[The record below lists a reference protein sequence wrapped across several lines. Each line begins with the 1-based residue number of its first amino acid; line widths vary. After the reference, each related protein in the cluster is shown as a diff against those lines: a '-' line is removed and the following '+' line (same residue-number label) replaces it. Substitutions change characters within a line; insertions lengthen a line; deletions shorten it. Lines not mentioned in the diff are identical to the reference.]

1 MKSFLKYTLA
11 TIVGIFLS
19 TLLFFFFLILIISA
33 STSEKPVEVKD
44 NSILYIKLNDKV
56 VDRTVDNP
64 FDFLPTGLPMVREIG
79 LNDILDCINKAKKD
93 DHISGI
99 YLDMISLAAGYGSTE
114 EIRNALLDF
123 KESGKFILAFSDIYT
138 QKAYYLASVA
148 DSLYLNPS
156 GDLLLRGLGAQ
167 IMFYK
172 GAMDKLGIE
181 AQVIRQGDYKS
192 FGEPYTNDR
201 MSPENRTQTMQWIG
215 SLWDHM
221 LEGIAEER
229 GMDAEIL
236 EHYAENFIIRSA
248 ELALEHNLVDGLKF
262 KDEIID
268 ELKKLTGTNPKK
280 DLSSITIKKYKKVHV
295 KKDYKG
301 YTKDKVAVIYAHGDV
316 LLGNTGEGT
325 ISSERISRAI
335 RKARRDS
342 TVKAIVLRV
351 NSGGGGALASEV
363 IYRESVLASQ
373 VKPLVASIGD
383 VAASGGYLILAP
395 ADTVLASPNSI
406 TGSIGVYAM
415 FPNVK
420 PFFNNKLGI
429 TVDVAKTNR
438 HADIFT
444 PFRPMSADEKDIINS
459 MLERTYN
466 SFLSSV
472 SDGREMPKEEVIAI
486 GGGRVWSGEAALE
499 NGLIDMYGGLN
510 DAIKVAGEMAGLEK
524 YRVISL
530 PVLEDPLEV
539 FIRELTENTRTRMVQ
554 KEFGEFYKYFKSVSE
569 LENLFGVQ
577 ARIPFM
583 FEIH

>member
-19 TLLFFFFLILIISA
+19 TLLFFLFLILIIGGA
-33 STSEKPVEVKD
+33 SSKKPVEVKD
-44 NSILYIKLNDKV
+44 NSILYLKLNAKI

-79 LNDILDCINKAKKD
+79 LNDILDCIKKAKKD

-99 YLDMISLAAGYGSTE
+99 YLEMISLAAGYGSTE

-123 KESGKFILAFSDIYT
+123 KESGKFILAYSDTYT

-156 GDLLLRGLGAQ
+156 GDLLLLGLRTEM
-167 IMFYK
+167 MFYK
-172 GAMDKLGIE
+172 GALDKLGIE
-181 AQVIRQGDYKS
+181 VQVIRRGDYKS
-192 FGEPYTNDR
+192 FGEPFTNDH

-215 SLWDHM
+215 SLWDHV
-221 LEGIAEER
+221 LEGISEQRGIDEET
-229 GMDAEIL
+229 L
-236 EHYAENFIIRSA
+236 NNYADQFTIRSSD
-248 ELALEHNLVDGLKF
+248 LALEHNMVDGLKF

-268 ELKKLTGTNPKK
+268 ELKKLTGTSPKK
-280 DLSSITIKKYKKVHV
+280 DLNSITIKKYKKVHV
-295 KKDYKG
+295 KKAYKG

-351 NSGGGGALASEV
+351 NSGGGGALAAEV
-363 IYRESVLASQ
+363 IYREALLASQ
-373 VKPLVASIGD
+373 SKPLVASIGD
-383 VAASGGYLILAP
+383 VAASGGYLILSP

-406 TGSIGVYAM
+406 TGSIGVFAM
-415 FPNVK
+415 LPNVQ

-429 TVDVAKTNR
+429 NIDVAKTNK
-438 HADIFT
+438 HADLGT
-444 PFRPMSADEKDIINS
+444 PFRPMSADEKDIIYH
-459 MLERTYN
+459 MVDRTYD
-466 SFLSSV
+466 SFLTSV
-472 SDGREMPKEEVIAI
+472 SSGREMPKEEVNAI
-486 GGGRVWSGEAALE
+486 GGGRVWSGAYALE

-510 DAIKVAGEMAGLEK
+510 DAIKVAGEMANLEK
-524 YRVISL
+524 YRIISL
-530 PVLEDPLEV
+530 PVLEDPLDV
-539 FIRELTENTRTRMVQ
+539 FIRGLTENARARMLQ
-554 KEFGEFYKYFKSVSE
+554 NELGEFYKYFKSVSE

>member
-11 TIVGIFLS
+11 TVVGIFLS

-33 STSEKPVEVKD
+33 FSSEKPVEVKD
-44 NSILYIKLNDKV
+44 NSILYIKLNDKI

-64 FDFLPTGLPMVREIG
+64 FDFLPKGLPMIREMG
-79 LNDILDCINKAKKD
+79 LNDILDCIKKAKKD

-123 KESGKFILAFSDIYT
+123 KESGKFIIAFSDTYT

-156 GDLLLRGLGAQ
+156 GDLLLLGLGTE

-172 GAMDKLGIE
+172 GALDKLGIE
-181 AQVIRQGDYKS
+181 VQVIRRGDYKS
-192 FGEPYTNDR
+192 FGEPFTNDR

-221 LEGIAEER
+221 LEGISEQR
-229 GMDAEIL
+229 GIDAETL
-236 EHYAENFIIRSA
+236 DNYADQFTIRSSD
-248 ELALEHNLVDGLKF
+248 LALEHNMVDGLKF

-280 DLSSITIKKYKKVHV
+280 DLNSITIKKYKKVHV
-295 KKDYKG
+295 KKNYKG

-316 LLGNTGEGT
+316 LIGNTGEGT

-363 IYRESVLASQ
+363 IYREALLASQ
-373 VKPLVASIGD
+373 SKPLVASIGD
-383 VAASGGYLILAP
+383 MAASGGYLILAP

-406 TGSIGVYAM
+406 TGSIGVFAM
-415 FPNVK
+415 LPNAQ
-420 PFFNNKLGI
+420 PFLNKKLGI
-429 TVDVAKTNR
+429 NIDVAKTNK
-438 HADIFT
+438 HADLGT
-444 PFRPMSADEKDIINS
+444 PFRPLSADEKDIIYN
-459 MLERTYN
+459 MIDRTYN
-466 SFLSSV
+466 SFLTSV
-472 SDGREMPKEEVIAI
+472 SSGREMPKEEVNAI
-486 GGGRVWSGEAALE
+486 GGGRVWSGADALK

-510 DAIKVAGEMAGLEK
+510 DAIKVAGEMANLEK

-530 PVLEDPLEV
+530 PVLEDPLEM
-539 FIRELTENTRTRMVQ
+539 FIRELTENTRTRMAR
-554 KEFGEFYKYFKSVSE
+554 KELGEFYKYFKSVSE
-569 LENLFGVQ
+569 LENMFGVQ

-583 FEIH
+583 FDIH

>member
-33 STSEKPVEVKD
+33 SSSEKPVEVKD
-44 NSILYIKLNDKV
+44 HTILYIELSDKV
-56 VDRTVDNP
+56 VDRTADNP
-64 FDFLPTGLPMVREIG
+64 FDFLPAGIPMVREIG
-79 LNDILDCINKAKKD
+79 LNDILDCIEKAKKD

-99 YLDMISLAAGYGSTE
+99 YLDMISLAAGFGSTE

-123 KESGKFILAFSDIYT
+123 KESGKFIIAFSDTYT

-148 DSLYLNPS
+148 DSVYLNPA
-156 GDLLLRGLGAQ
+156 GDLLLLGLGTE

-172 GAMDKLGIE
+172 GALDKLGIE

-192 FGEPYTNDR
+192 FVEPYTNDR

-215 SLWDHM
+215 SLWNHM
-221 LEGIAEER
+221 LKGIAEQR
-229 GMDAEIL
+229 GLDAKTL
-236 EHYAENFIIRSA
+236 DQYAENFTINSA
-248 ELALEHNLVDGLKF
+248 ERALELELVDGIKF

-268 ELKKLTGTNPKK
+268 ELKELTGTSPQK
-280 DLSSITIKKYKKVHV
+280 DLNSITINKYKKVHV
-295 KKDYKG
+295 KKDSMG

-325 ISSERISRAI
+325 ISSERISKAI

-342 TVKAIVLRV
+342 TVKAIVIRV

-363 IYRESVLASQ
+363 IYREVLLASEA
-373 VKPLVASIGD
+373 KPLVASIGD
-383 VAASGGYLILAP
+383 VAASGGYFILAP

-406 TGSIGVYAM
+406 TGSIGVFAM
-415 FPNVK
+415 LPNVQS
-420 PFFNNKLGI
+420 FFNKKLGI
-429 TVDVAKTNR
+429 TIDAAKTNK
-438 HADIFT
+438 HADLGT
-444 PFRPMSADEKDIINS
+444 PFRPLSADEKDILSS
-459 MLERTYN
+459 MVKRTYD
-466 SFLSSV
+466 SFLTCVSS
-472 SDGREMPKEEVIAI
+472 GRHMTRQEVMDI
-486 GGGRVWSGEAALE
+486 GGGRVWSGDAALE

-510 DAIKVAGEMAGLEK
+510 DAIRVAGEMAGLEK

-530 PVLEDPLEV
+530 PVLEDPLEM
-539 FIRELTENTRTRMVQ
+539 FLRELTENARTRMVQ
-554 KEFGEFYKYFKSVSE
+554 KELGEFYKYFKSVRE

>member
-19 TLLFFFFLILIISA
+19 TMLFFFFLILIISA
-33 STSEKPVEVKD
+33 SSSDKPVEVKD
-44 NSILYIKLNDKV
+44 NSILYMKLSDKI

-64 FDFLPTGLPMVREIG
+64 FDFLPTGLPMVREMG
-79 LNDILDCINKAKKD
+79 LNDILDCIKKAKID
-93 DHISGI
+93 DNISGI
-99 YLDMISLAAGYGSTE
+99 YLDVISLAAGYGSTE

-123 KESGKFILAFSDIYT
+123 KESGKFILAFSDTYT

-156 GDLLLRGLGAQ
+156 GDLLLLGLGTE

-172 GAMDKLGIE
+172 GALDKLGIE
-181 AQVIRQGDYKS
+181 AQVIRRGEYKS
-192 FGEPYTNDR
+192 FGEPFTNDH
-201 MSPENRTQTMQWIG
+201 MSPENRTQTLQWIG

-221 LEGIAEER
+221 LEGIAEQR
-229 GMDAEIL
+229 GIDAETL
-236 EHYAENFIIRSA
+236 NQYADQFTIRSA
-248 ELALEHNLVDGLKF
+248 DLALEHNMVDGLKF

-295 KKDYKG
+295 KKDSKG

-363 IYRESVLASQ
+363 IYREALLASQ
-373 VKPLVASIGD
+373 AKPLVASIGD
-383 VAASGGYLILAP
+383 VAASGGYFILAP

-406 TGSIGVYAM
+406 TGSIGVFAM
-415 FPNVK
+415 IPNAQS
-420 PFFNNKLGI
+420 FFNNKLGI
-429 TVDVAKTNR
+429 NIDVAKTNP
-438 HADIFT
+438 HADLGT
-444 PFRPMSADEKDIINS
+444 PFRP
-459 MLERTYN
+459 
-466 SFLSSV
+466 LS
-472 SDGREMPKEEVIAI
+472 R
-486 GGGRVWSGEAALE
+486 R
-499 NGLIDMYGGLN
+499 
-510 DAIKVAGEMAGLEK
+510 
-524 YRVISL
+524 
-530 PVLEDPLEV
+530 
-539 FIRELTENTRTRMVQ
+539 
-554 KEFGEFYKYFKSVSE
+554 
-569 LENLFGVQ
+569 
-577 ARIPFM
+577 
-583 FEIH
+583 

>member
-19 TLLFFFFLILIISA
+19 TLLFFFLLILIISA
-33 STSEKPVEVKD
+33 SSSEKPVEVKD
-44 NSILYIKLNDKV
+44 NSILYLKLNDKI

-64 FDFLPTGLPMVREIG
+64 FDFLPTGLPMVREMG
-79 LNDILDCINKAKKD
+79 LNDILDCIKKAKRD

-99 YLDMISLAAGYGSTE
+99 YLEMISLAAGYGSTE

-123 KESGKFILAFSDIYT
+123 KESGKFIMAFSDTYT

-156 GDLLLRGLGAQ
+156 GDLLLLGLRTE

-172 GAMDKLGIE
+172 GALDKLGIE
-181 AQVIRQGDYKS
+181 VQVIRRGDYKS
-192 FGEPYTNDR
+192 FGEPFTNDH

-215 SLWDHM
+215 SLWDHI
-221 LEGIAEER
+221 LEGISEQR
-229 GMDAEIL
+229 GIDVETL
-236 EHYAENFIIRSA
+236 NNYADQFTICSSD
-248 ELALEHNLVDGLKF
+248 LALEHNMVDGLKF

-268 ELKKLTGTNPKK
+268 ELKKLTGTSPKK
-280 DLSSITIKKYKKVHV
+280 DMNSITIKKYKKVHV
-295 KKDYKG
+295 KKEYKG

-316 LLGNTGEGT
+316 LMGNTGEGT

-363 IYRESVLASQ
+363 IYREALLASQ
-373 VKPLVASIGD
+373 SKPLVASIGD

-406 TGSIGVYAM
+406 TGSIGVFAM
-415 FPNVK
+415 LPNVQ

-429 TVDVAKTNR
+429 NIDVAKTNK
-438 HADIFT
+438 HADLGT
-444 PFRPMSADEKDIINS
+444 PFRPMSADEKDIIYH
-459 MLERTYN
+459 MVDRTYD
-466 SFLSSV
+466 SFITDVSS
-472 SDGREMPKEEVIAI
+472 GREMPKEEVNAI
-486 GGGRVWSGEAALE
+486 GGGRVWSGADALE

-510 DAIKVAGEMAGLEK
+510 DAIKVAGEMADLEK

-530 PVLEDPLEV
+530 PVLENPLDV
-539 FIRELTENTRTRMVQ
+539 FIRELTDNTRARMLQ
-554 KEFGEFYKYFKSVSE
+554 NELGEFYKYFKSVHE

-583 FEIH
+583 FEIY

>member
-1 MKSFLKYTLA
+1 MRSFLKYTLA

-19 TLLFFFFLILIISA
+19 TLLFFILLILIISA
-33 STSEKPVEVKD
+33 SSSEKPVEVKD
-44 NSILYIKLNDKV
+44 NSILYIKLNEKI

-64 FDFLPTGLPMVREIG
+64 FDFLPAGLPMVREIG

-99 YLDMISLAAGYGSTE
+99 YLDMISLAAGFGSTE

-123 KESGKFILAFSDIYT
+123 KESGKFIMAFSDTYT

-156 GDLLLRGLGAQ
+156 GDLLLRGLGAE

-172 GAMDKLGIE
+172 GALDKLGIE
-181 AQVIRQGDYKS
+181 AQVIRHGDYKS
-192 FGEPYTNDR
+192 YGEPYTNDR
-201 MSPENRTQTMQWIG
+201 MSSENRTQTMQWIG

-221 LEGIAEER
+221 LKGIAEQRDIDVETL
-229 GMDAEIL
+229 DQ
-236 EHYAENFIIRSA
+236 YAENFTIRSA
-248 ELALEHNLVDGLKF
+248 QLALEHQMVDGLKF

-268 ELKKLTGTNPKK
+268 ELKKLTGTSPKK
-280 DLSSITIKKYKKVHV
+280 DLNNITINKYKKVHV
-295 KKDYKG
+295 KKEYKG
-301 YTKDKVAVIYAHGDV
+301 YTRDKVAVIYAHGDFI
-316 LLGNTGEGT
+316 LGNTGEGT
-325 ISSERISRAI
+325 VGSERISRAI

-351 NSGGGGALASEV
+351 NSGGGVALASEV
-363 IYRESVLASQ
+363 IYREVVLASET
-373 VKPLVASIGD
+373 KPLVASIGD
-383 VAASGGYLILAP
+383 VAASGGYFILAP

-406 TGSIGVYAM
+406 TGSIGVFAM
-415 FPNVK
+415 FPNIQ
-420 PFFNNKLGI
+420 PFFNKKLGI
-429 TVDVAKTNR
+429 TIDVAKTNK
-438 HADIFT
+438 HADVGT
-444 PFRPMSADEKDIINS
+444 PFRPLSADEKDILYT
-459 MLERTYN
+459 MVERTYD
-466 SFLSSV
+466 SFVTGVSS
-472 SDGREMPKEEVIAI
+472 GRHMTKQDVNNI

-499 NGLIDMYGGLN
+499 NGLIDMYGGLS

-530 PVLEDPLEV
+530 PVLEDPLDV

-554 KEFGEFYKYFKSVSE
+554 KELGEFYKYFKSVSE
-569 LENLFGVQ
+569 LENLFGIQ

>member
-33 STSEKPVEVKD
+33 SSSEKPVEVKN
-44 NSILYIKLNDKV
+44 NSILYIKLTDKI
-56 VDRTVDNP
+56 VDRTADNP
-64 FDFLPTGLPMVREIG
+64 FDFLPAGLPMVREMG

-93 DHISGI
+93 DQISGI
-99 YLDMISLAAGYGSTE
+99 YLEMISLAAGYGSTE

-123 KESGKFILAFSDIYT
+123 KESGKFIMAYSDTYT

-156 GDLLLRGLGAQ
+156 GDLLLLGLGTE

-172 GAMDKLGIE
+172 GALDKLGIE
-181 AQVIRQGDYKS
+181 AQVIR
-192 FGEPYTNDR
+192 R
-201 MSPENRTQTMQWIG
+201 AQTLQWIG

-221 LEGIAEER
+221 LAGIADQR
-229 GMDAEIL
+229 GMDTETL
-236 EHYAENFIIRSA
+236 NNYADQFTIRSA
-248 ELALEHNLVDGLKF
+248 DLALEHNMVDGLKF

-268 ELKKLTGTNPKK
+268 ELKKLTGTNLKK
-280 DLSSITIKKYKKVHV
+280 DLNSITIKKYKKVHV

-316 LLGNTGEGT
+316 LMGNTGEGT
-325 ISSERISRAI
+325 VSSDRISRAI

-351 NSGGGGALASEV
+351 NSGGGGALAAEV
-363 IYRESVLASQ
+363 IYREALLASQ
-373 VKPLVASIGD
+373 SKPMVASIGD

-406 TGSIGVYAM
+406 TGSIGVFAM
-415 FPNVK
+415 LPNAQA
-420 PFFNNKLGI
+420 FFNNKLGI
-429 TVDVAKTNR
+429 NIDVAKTNQ
-438 HADIFT
+438 HADLGT
-444 PFRPMSADEKDIINS
+444 PFRPLSADEKDIILN
-459 MLERTYN
+459 MVDRTYD
-466 SFLSSV
+466 SFLTSV
-472 SDGREMPKEEVIAI
+472 SAGRDMPKEEVNAI
-486 GGGRVWSGEAALE
+486 GGGRVWSGADALE

-530 PVLEDPLEV
+530 PVLEDPLDV
-539 FIRELTENTRTRMVQ
+539 FIRELTENTRARMIQ
-554 KEFGEFYKYFKSVSE
+554 NELGEYYKYFKSVSE

>member
-156 GDLLLRGLGAQ
+156 GDLLLRGLRAQ

-583 FEIH
+583 FEIN

>member
-123 KESGKFILAFSDIYT
+123 KESGKFILAFSDTYT

-156 GDLLLRGLGAQ
+156 GDLLLRGLRAQ

-221 LEGIAEER
+221 LEGIAEQR
-229 GMDAEIL
+229 GIDAETL
-236 EHYAENFIIRSA
+236 NNYADQFTIRSSD
-248 ELALEHNLVDGLKF
+248 LALEHNMVDGLKF

-268 ELKKLTGTNPKK
+268 ELKKLTGTSLKK
-280 DLSSITIKKYKKVHV
+280 DLNSITIKKYKKVHV

-325 ISSERISRAI
+325 VSSERISRAI

>member
-11 TIVGIFLS
+11 TIVGILLS
-19 TLLFFFFLILIISA
+19 TMLFFFLLILIISA
-33 STSEKPVEVKD
+33 SSSEKPVEVKD
-44 NSILYIKLNDKV
+44 NSILYIKLNDKI

-64 FDFLPTGLPMVREIG
+64 FDFLPAGLPMVREMG
-79 LNDILDCINKAKKD
+79 LNDILDCIGKAKKD
-93 DHISGI
+93 DRISGI
-99 YLDMISLAAGYGSTE
+99 YLEMIAPAAGYGSTE

-123 KESGKFILAFSDIYT
+123 KESGKFIIAFSDTYT

-156 GDLLLRGLGAQ
+156 GDLLLLGLGTE

-172 GAMDKLGIE
+172 GALDKLGIE
-181 AQVIRQGDYKS
+181 VQVIRRGDYKS
-192 FGEPYTNDR
+192 FGEPFTNDR
-201 MSPENRTQTMQWIG
+201 MSIENRTQTMLWIG

-221 LEGIAEER
+221 LEGMAEER
-229 GMDAEIL
+229 GIDAEIL
-236 EHYAENFIIRSA
+236 NNYADQFTIRSA
-248 ELALEHNLVDGLKF
+248 DLALEHNMVDGLKF

-268 ELKKLTGTNPKK
+268 ELKELTGTSLKK
-280 DLSSITIKKYKKVHV
+280 DLSTITIKKYKKVHV
-295 KKDYKG
+295 KKDSKG
-301 YTKDKVAVIYAHGDV
+301 YTKDKIAVIYAHGDV

-351 NSGGGGALASEV
+351 NSGGGGALASEI
-363 IYRESVLASQ
+363 IYREVLLASQ
-373 VKPLVASIGD
+373 SKPLVASIGD

-395 ADTVLASPNSI
+395 ADTILASPNSI
-406 TGSIGVYAM
+406 TGSIGVFAM
-415 FPNVK
+415 LPNAQSL
-420 PFFNNKLGI
+420 FNKKLGI
-429 TVDVAKTNR
+429 NIDVAKTNQ
-438 HADIFT
+438 HADLGT
-444 PFRPMSADEKDIINS
+444 VFRPLSADEKDIFYN
-459 MLERTYN
+459 MVDKTYD

-472 SDGREMPKEEVIAI
+472 SAGRELTKEDVNAI
-486 GGGRVWSGEAALE
+486 GGGRVWSGSDALD

-510 DAIKVAGEMAGLEK
+510 DAIRVAGEMADLEK

-530 PVLEDPLEV
+530 PVLENPLDV
-539 FIRELTENTRTRMVQ
+539 FLRELTENSRTRLMQ
-554 KEFGEFYKYFKSVSE
+554 QELGEYYKYFKSVRE

-583 FEIH
+583 FQIH